1 MKKKS
6 LLFLIGIVFV
16 GCNISTNDS
25 GIKVNLA
32 KEILM
37 EKNRYTINS
46 CYDEIAEYR
55 FYDKT
60 YNKIFYEDTDFKT
73 IEKEINDKV
82 IYKDPLNIV
91 LYEGK
96 KTLDCAVDYD
106 ENNTNTV
113 ILYCINSKFKDNNN
127 SYHVKRTLY
136 STKEEALEHSD
147 EDCYN

>member
-1 MKKKS
+1 MKKS
-6 LLFLIGIVFV
+6 LLFLTAIMFV
-16 GCNISTNDS
+16 GCNIPTKNN

-37 EKNRYTINS
+37 SNNRYTVNS

-73 IEKEINDKV
+73 IEREINDKV
-82 IYKDPLNIV
+82 VYKDALNIT

-96 KTLDCAVDYD
+96 KTLDCALDYD
-106 ENNTNTV
+106 INNTKTV
-113 ILYCINSKFKDNNN
+113 TLYCINSKFKENNN

-147 EDCYN
+147 EDCSN